1 MGEERARGEGILD
14 DFVLEEVRCVE
25 DCRLSITQNTIHLY
39 CFYTDNLI
47 SVHYRF
53 AGYNKCN
60 SKFNLEATLI
70 SKNINGD
77 KTYD

>member
-25 DCRLSITQNTIHLY
+25 DCRLSIMQNIIHLHS
-39 CFYTDNLI
+39 FYTDKLI
-47 SVHYRF
+47 RVHYRF
-53 AGYNKCN
+53 AGYNNCN
-60 SKFNLEATLI
+60 SNFNLEAILI
-70 SKNINGD
+70 HKNINGD